1 MQSIQSAASRS
12 LLARPQGLPCIL
24 SRRNG
29 TRWRL
34 SRPKASQKSYSSP
47 SAAAALSGIR
57 VLDLSRVLAGPYC
70 AQILADYGADVIK
83 IEDPERGDD
92 TRYIRLA
99 NEEAAW
105 KPNIGPMSVYFAV
118 CNRNKRSVRLN
129 LKHARGKEIFLDMVK
144 DADILIENFK
154 RGSMEKLGLGFDVLS
169 EINPRLI
176 FASVSGYGPDGPY
189 AQRAGYDMIT
199 EAGLLHLQGERD
211 RAPVK
216 AGIAITDLTTG
227 LYMHGAIL
235 AALQARHHTGRG
247 QKLDGSLFETQIA
260 LLTQSAMAWLNLGQE
275 AQRWGSQHSSVVPY
289 DAFKTKD
296 IYLVCGA
303 VNDVQFKKFCT
314 ILGQPEL
321 ASDERFKNNYS
332 RVMNRDELNKIL
344 KGLFLLKTTDEWL
357 EAFDGSGLPYGA
369 INTME
374 RVFKHPQTAAR
385 DMVVEMPFEPATS
398 GKFSLLGPAVK
409 FSDTEPTIRRPP
421 PLHGQHTDEVLADF
435 GVGDAEINK
444 LRQEGVI

>member
-1 MQSIQSAASRS
+1 M
-12 LLARPQGLPCIL
+12 
-24 SRRNG
+24 
-29 TRWRL
+29 
-34 SRPKASQKSYSSP
+34 
-47 SAAAALSGIR
+47 
-57 VLDLSRVLAGPYC
+57 
-70 AQILADYGADVIK
+70 
-83 IEDPERGDD
+83 
-92 TRYIRLA
+92 
-99 NEEAAW
+99 
-105 KPNIGPMSVYFAV
+105 
-118 CNRNKRSVRLN
+118 
-129 LKHARGKEIFLDMVK
+129 
-144 DADILIENFK
+144 
-154 RGSMEKLGLGFDVLS
+154 
-169 EINPRLI
+169 
-176 FASVSGYGPDGPY
+176 
-189 AQRAGYDMIT
+189 
-199 EAGLLHLQGERD
+199 
-211 RAPVK
+211 K

-344 KGLFLLKTTDEWL
+344 RGLFLLKTTDEWL

-398 GKFSLLGPAVK
+398 GKFSLLGMYSSHLV
-409 FSDTEPTIRRPP
+409 S
-421 PLHGQHTDEVLADF
+421 GQRL
-435 GVGDAEINK
+435 ISN
-444 LRQEGVI
+444 